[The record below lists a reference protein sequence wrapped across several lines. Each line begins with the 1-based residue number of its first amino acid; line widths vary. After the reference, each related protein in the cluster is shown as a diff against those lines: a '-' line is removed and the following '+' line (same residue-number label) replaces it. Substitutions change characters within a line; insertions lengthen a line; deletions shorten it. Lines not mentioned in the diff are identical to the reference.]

1 MFGVALVGVLSVAGA
16 SASGNLA
23 GFEILSA
30 SEAGSEAE
38 VRVKVAGSAD
48 SAAGAGAGGDS
59 VFVFRMERCEF
70 GKRKGSWCTK
80 QLLPEGSKW
89 LEP

>member
-1 MFGVALVGVLSVAGA
+1 MVGA
-16 SASGNLA
+16 SASGHLA

-48 SAAGAGAGGDS
+48 GAAAAAGGDS